1 MCPCIVPVLIPASMN
16 KSIYLS
22 NHMQK
27 PDYDKLNS
35 LHALCMCACNW
46 ILFYFFIYFK
56 FNEIIFQSKIDIVF

>member
-35 LHALCMCACNW
+35 LHALCMCACN
-46 ILFYFFIYFK
+46 
-56 FNEIIFQSKIDIVF
+56 